1 MDLSS
6 FKDGLIGNKNNG
18 GPVGFRRWKSV
29 PHISCHDNTFPP
41 GCKYENPAFSMSFLL
56 IKMSASQKGLK
67 TGKNGDIR
75 PQGSGRAKGPA
86 RSRLFVPSAAA
97 RPPETH

>member
-1 MDLSS
+1 
-6 FKDGLIGNKNNG
+6 
-18 GPVGFRRWKSV
+18 
-29 PHISCHDNTFPP
+29 
-41 GCKYENPAFSMSFLL
+41 MSFLL

-97 RPPETH
+97 GPLKLIDRGVKSGYYTVDCFAPI